1 MPLMNALRSAL
12 RNGRRLSQDLVGLSR
27 VLRLSD
33 TVRYG
38 AAVAAS
44 LPQVVRSRKL
54 VAADEKMRGRD
65 FQLRVARAKV
75 VLGGEDFGG
84 IREMYGR
91 SVYFAEPHCSFPSN
105 GWAID
110 LGANAGLFTLAAACS
125 GLRVVSVEAQPGFIP
140 EIRRRLNR
148 NNVAEDSVV
157 ILCGLVGPG
166 SGVLAGEGWKSASHA
181 GTTPPSALEIG
192 AVMAP
197 LAGDRVGL
205 LRLQVGQLVRQRRV
219 QGAPRSRRRLRREQA
234 MPLGLLY
241 GLGLLR
247 QGLRRQHRLRLP
259 RLQHARRSIGQRQ
272 VHGARRYTVSDG
284 NLLDRHLPRH
294 WHGCRAGRQ
303 VRCGSG
309 RTVLGHGH
317 GRTAS

>member
-1 MPLMNALRSAL
+1 MNALRSAL

-197 LAGDRVGL
+197 LAGDRVGFLKMDIEGSEFDLLGANPDWLDRVDRIAAEIHSRFGSPSTIVQL
-205 LRLQVGQLVRQRRV
+205 LRERGFATAWKDGDLRPAIRETGDGYLYAWRRDIKGQ
-219 QGAPRSRRRLRREQA
+219 E
-234 MPLGLLY
+234 
-241 GLGLLR
+241 
-247 QGLRRQHRLRLP
+247 
-259 RLQHARRSIGQRQ
+259 
-272 VHGARRYTVSDG
+272 
-284 NLLDRHLPRH
+284 
-294 WHGCRAGRQ
+294 
-303 VRCGSG
+303 
-309 RTVLGHGH
+309 
-317 GRTAS
+317 